1 MNTLLK
7 KVMVH
12 NAIYLLVALICLVS
26 CSNPTAKQQ
35 SQDTESN
42 VKNEDQETAL
52 KKILFFGNSLT
63 AGYGLEN
70 TDEAFPGL
78 IQKKIDSLN
87 LPYQVVNAG
96 LSGETSAGGNER
108 IDWLLKQ
115 KIDIFVLELGAN
127 DGLRG
132 LPVEETYHNLQS
144 IINKVKSTWPNC
156 KIVLTGMLVPPSM
169 GQNYAENFKQIFPK
183 LAKENE
189 LTLVSFL
196 LENVAGEVELNQ
208 NDGIHPTKEGQ
219 RIMADNVWKTLF
231 PLL

>member
-1 MNTLLK
+1 MEN
-7 KVMVH
+7 VM
-12 NAIYLLVALICLVS
+12 ARKSFSLLVALICLVS
-26 CSNPTAKQQ
+26 CSNPADKQQ
-35 SQDTESN
+35 SDASENN
-42 VKNEDQETAL
+42 VKNKDDEKSL
-52 KKILFFGNSLT
+52 KTILFFGNSLT

-70 TDEAFPGL
+70 TDNAFPGL

-115 KIDIFVLELGAN
+115 RIDIFVLELGAN

-132 LPVEETYHNLQS
+132 LPVDETYTNLQS
-144 IINKVKSTWPNC
+144 IINKVKSTWPDC

-169 GQNYAENFKQIFPK
+169 GQNYAESFKQIFPK

-189 LTLVSFL
+189 LALVSFL

-219 RIMADNVWKTLF
+219 RIMAENVWKTLF

>member
-1 MNTLLK
+1 MI
-7 KVMVH
+7 H
-12 NAIYLLVALICLVS
+12 NSIYLLAALICLIS
-26 CSNPTAKQQ
+26 CTNPATKQQ
-35 SQDTESN
+35 FQDTESKI
-42 VKNEDQETAL
+42 KNEDQETSL
-52 KKILFFGNSLT
+52 KRILFFGNSLT

-70 TDEAFPGL
+70 ADDAFPGL
-78 IQKKIDSLN
+78 IQKKIDSLD

-96 LSGETSAGGNER
+96 LSGETTAGGNER

-115 KIDIFVLELGAN
+115 QIDIFVLELGAN

-132 LPVEETYHNLQS
+132 LPVDETYANLQS
-144 IINKVKSTWPNC
+144 IINKVVSAWPDC

-183 LAKENE
+183 LAEEDNIN
-189 LTLVSFL
+189 LVPFL

-208 NDGIHPTKEGQ
+208 NDGIHPNKEGQ
-219 RIMADNVWKTLF
+219 RIMAENVWKILF

>member
-1 MNTLLK
+1 MI
-7 KVMVH
+7 H
-12 NAIYLLVALICLVS
+12 NSIYLLAALICLIS
-26 CSNPTAKQQ
+26 CTNPATKQQ
-35 SQDTESN
+35 FQDTESKI
-42 VKNEDQETAL
+42 KNEDQETSL
-52 KKILFFGNSLT
+52 KRILFFGNSLT

-70 TDEAFPGL
+70 NDDAFPGI
-78 IQKKIDSLN
+78 IQKKIDSLD

-96 LSGETSAGGNER
+96 LSGETTAGGNER

-115 KIDIFVLELGAN
+115 QIDIFVLELGAN

-132 LPVEETYHNLQS
+132 LPVDETYANLQS
-144 IINKVKSTWPNC
+144 IINKVVSAWPDC

-183 LAKENE
+183 LAEEDNIN
-189 LTLVSFL
+189 LVPFL

-208 NDGIHPTKEGQ
+208 NDGIHPNKEGQ
-219 RIMADNVWKTLF
+219 RIMAENVWKILF

>member
-1 MNTLLK
+1 MT
-7 KVMVH
+7 H
-12 NAIYLLVALICLVS
+12 NSIYLLVALVCLVS
-26 CSNPTAKQQ
+26 CSNPRGKQQ
-35 SQDTESN
+35 SKETESK
-42 VKNEDQETAL
+42 VKNEDQETPL
-52 KKILFFGNSLT
+52 KRILFFGNSLT

-70 TDEAFPGL
+70 TDDAFPGL

-87 LPYQVVNAG
+87 LPYQAVNAG
-96 LSGETSAGGNER
+96 LSGETTAGGNER
-108 IDWLLKQ
+108 VDWLLKQ
-115 KIDIFVLELGAN
+115 QIDIFVLELGAN

-132 LPVEETYHNLQS
+132 LPADETYRNLQS
-144 IINKVKSTWPNC
+144 IINKVKSAWPNC

-183 LAKENE
+183 LAKENG
-189 LTLVSFL
+189 LSLVPFL

-219 RIMADNVWKTLF
+219 RIIAENVWKTVF

>member
-1 MNTLLK
+1 MI
-7 KVMVH
+7 H
-12 NAIYLLVALICLVS
+12 NSIYLLAALICLIS
-26 CSNPTAKQQ
+26 CTNPATKQQ
-35 SQDTESN
+35 FQDTESKI
-42 VKNEDQETAL
+42 KNEDQETSL
-52 KKILFFGNSLT
+52 KRILFFGNSLT

-70 TDEAFPGL
+70 TDDAFPGL
-78 IQKKIDSLN
+78 IQKKIDSLD

-96 LSGETSAGGNER
+96 LSGETTAGGNER

-115 KIDIFVLELGAN
+115 QIDIFVLELGAN

-132 LPVEETYHNLQS
+132 LPVDETYANLQS
-144 IINKVKSTWPNC
+144 IINKVESAWPDC

-169 GQNYAENFKQIFPK
+169 GQNYAENFKQIFPQ
-183 LAKENE
+183 LAEDND

-219 RIMADNVWKTLF
+219 HIMAENVWKTLF